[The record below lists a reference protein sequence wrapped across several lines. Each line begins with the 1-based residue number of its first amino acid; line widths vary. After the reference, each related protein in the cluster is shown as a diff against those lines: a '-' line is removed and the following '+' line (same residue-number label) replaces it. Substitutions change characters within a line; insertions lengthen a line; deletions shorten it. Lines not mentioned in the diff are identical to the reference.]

1 MPGHPNIA
9 NLKAGDLAGFGRDHK
24 GRIETS
30 RAEMGRTH
38 ALEILNNEDYR
49 NNLKARMVAGEGG
62 AIEVWLWR
70 IGYGDPAKPKE
81 DGSEDEARFL
91 RIREKLRSFMM
102 ENPDEARVMAALL
115 ARGPRALLEPSPA
128 PVPDADPEA
137 AS

>member
-1 MPGHPNIA
+1 
-9 NLKAGDLAGFGRDHK
+9 
-24 GRIETS
+24 
-30 RAEMGRTH
+30 MGRTH